1 MSTILAKEGYL
12 LKKSKFD
19 KEVIVNLK
27 RELMVQPQ
35 QNFKGVKKKAVRY
48 PVYQESEKYLCIPK
62 FYGLKKF
69 GKPEKNKEH
78 KGDITNY
85 EFKGALRG
93 DQQKDIFEKTKKS
106 IDTTGGGLICAGCGV
121 GKTFMGLYIAHH
133 YKVKTLVIV
142 HKTFLLN
149 QWKEEIKNFTTA
161 KVGIIQQDKAEV
173 EGNDIVI
180 GMLQS
185 IAKEK
190 YDQDIFNDFGMVIFD
205 EAHHAPSEYF
215 SKALPIINCR
225 LSLAL
230 SATPKRADKMEK
242 VLYWY
247 LGDICY
253 KAPPKKNNNV
263 NVDIYKY
270 NLEHKKFAES
280 YMYNGEVN
288 RPRTLN
294 RIVRLKKRNKFILKL
309 LFDIMEEKGRQI
321 LLLSDRIEHLESLK
335 EKIEEDNRYTV
346 GYYVGGM
353 KQKKLDESAE
363 CNIVLGSYGMA
374 SEGLN
379 IPSLNTLIMTTPRKE
394 VEQSVGRIMRKVHES
409 ITPLVVDIVD
419 QLPCFANQG
428 LHRRRL
434 YKRLDY
440 NVILHEVENNKIL
453 SSTNISKDPV
463 KSKKT
468 PSQQKY
474 QKVDYGFT
482 SSDDSD
488 RED

>member
-12 LKKSKFD
+12 LKKSKFE
-19 KEVIVNLK
+19 KTVIVNAK

-35 QNFKGVKKKAVRY
+35 LNFKGVKKRAIRY
-48 PVYQESEKYLCIPK
+48 PVYQENEKYLCVPK
-62 FYGLKKF
+62 FYGIKNF
-69 GKPEKNKEH
+69 GQPEKNKEP
-78 KGDITNY
+78 KGEPTDY
-85 EFKGALRG
+85 EFKGDLRG
-93 DQQKDIFEKTKKS
+93 TQTEIFTKTKKS
-106 IDTTGGGLICAGCGV
+106 LDTTGGGLICAGCGV

-161 KVGIIQQDKAEV
+161 KVGIIQQDKVEI

-190 YDQDIFNDFGMVIFD
+190 YESDIFNEFGMVIFD

-215 SKALPIINCR
+215 SKALPIVNCR
-225 LSLAL
+225 LTLAL

-253 KAPPKKNNNV
+253 KAPPRKNNNV

-270 NLEHKKFAES
+270 NLNHSKFAES

-288 RPRTLN
+288 RPRTIN
-294 RIVRLKKRNKFILKL
+294 RIVKLKKRNKFIMKL

-321 LLLSDRIEHLESLK
+321 LLLSDRIEHLENLK
-335 EKIEEDNRYTV
+335 EKIEEDGRYTV
-346 GYYVGGM
+346 GFYVGGM

-379 IPSLNTLIMTTPRKE
+379 IPSLNTLVMTTPRKE
-394 VEQSVGRIMRKVHES
+394 VEQSVGRIIRKVHES

-428 LHRRRL
+428 MHRRRL

-440 NVILHEVENNKIL
+440 NVMLHEVEDNKIL
-453 SSTNISKDPV
+453 SSTNISKEAV
-463 KSKKT
+463 KSKQIK
-468 PSQQKY
+468 PEPKQE
-474 QKVDYGFT
+474 DYGFT
-482 SSDDSD
+482 SSD
-488 RED
+488 ED